1 MSTRIRAKIS
11 KNNKYYIE
19 KHRYYELKH
28 FVQQYPEWVK
38 ALREIDGL
46 AKQTPGN
53 FRYSTNIP
61 DPTSKAAELREYYND
76 RIKLITDV
84 ANETD
89 RTIGIYI
96 LQAIINGKSYE
107 QMNAQSRLPVCRDV
121 YYELYRKFF
130 FLLDIARG

>member
-1 MSTRIRAKIS
+1 MSTRLRTELS
-11 KNNKYYIE
+11 KDNKYYIP
-19 KHRYYELKH
+19 KHRRLELKH
-28 FVQQYPEWVK
+28 FVQQYPDWVK

-46 AKQTPGN
+46 AKQSIGN
-53 FRYSTNIP
+53 FRYSTERI

-76 RIKLITDV
+76 RIKLITDI

-107 QMNAQSRLPVCRDV
+107 QMNATSRLPVCRDV
-121 YYELYRKFF
+121 YYELYHKFF
-130 FLLDIARG
+130 FLLDKARR